1 MEKIP
6 IALFGDTGMVGKEL
20 EKIIEGHDKVYIEHR
35 QNSKRSEGGIG
46 RCELAFLATKDPESM
61 EFAPKLI
68 DAGIKVID
76 MSGAFRL
83 SAEEFE
89 KWYKMKHTCPDL
101 FKEAIYGLPAF
112 FSEEISKARLV
123 ANPGCYSTAVILA
136 LAPLSGL
143 LEGNVSINATSGIS
157 GARKEVEKESNEKT
171 YSTGKK
177 HKHIPEMQMYG
188 HVKVRNFT
196 AVVIESVFKGINA
209 NIEARLSE
217 SLRSIPER
225 EALAL
230 IETKIRDTYSPEDL
244 VHMVSDGDGRQYG
257 TKDVNNTHK
266 CLLKIYVEDG
276 FAYICS
282 MIDNLGKGAASQA
295 VENMNLM
302 LGFDRLHG
310 IDHAYRTFT
319 PIKNYPL

>member
-61 EFAPKLI
+61 DFAPKLI

-89 KWYKMKHTCPDL
+89 KWYKMKHTCPEL
-101 FKEAIYGLPAF
+101 FKETVYGMPAF
-112 FSEEISKARLV
+112 YSEEISKARLV
-123 ANPGCYSTAVILA
+123 ANPGCYSTAIILA

-143 LEGNVSINATSGIS
+143 LEGEVSINATSGIS
-157 GARKEVEKESNEKT
+157 GARKEAKMESSEIT
-171 YSTGKK
+171 YSTGRT
-177 HKHIPEMQMYG
+177 HKHIPEMEKYG
-188 HVKVRNFT
+188 LVKIRNFT
-196 AVVIESVFKGINA
+196 AVVLMSVFRGINA
-209 NIEARLSE
+209 NIEARLGE
-217 SLRSIPER
+217 SLKSAPAD
-225 EALAL
+225 EAKNT
-230 IETKIRDTYSPEDL
+230 IQDKIRQMYNPEDL
-244 VHMVSDGDGRQYG
+244 VYVVDDSSEELEKKSG
-257 TKDVNNTHK
+257 TKNVNNTNN
-266 CLLKIYVEDG
+266 CLVKINVCNGY
-276 FAYICS
+276 AYISS

-310 IDHAYRTFT
+310 IDHAYKTD
-319 PIKNYPL
+319 